1 MKRIKRN
8 GSKQNGIKKCE
19 IECVETNRRLI
30 AEKFM
35 KMQRNERK
43 KQKSIVKSR
52 ETDGNAGKQ
61 NNVKNVKHNV

>member
-43 KQKSIVKSR
+43 KQKNIV
-52 ETDGNAGKQ
+52 
-61 NNVKNVKHNV
+61 